1 VEQEAAE
8 PLARELDYVYYW
20 VADMDRALGFYRDVL
35 GLRPA
40 RPPNPGWTEFELDG
54 RRFALHGAVE
64 GQRVPPKGGTVAFR
78 VERLD
83 EARALLERHG
93 VPIVHEGQVGSM
105 ARFLSVLDPDG
116 NAVDLIEHTTPS

>member
-1 VEQEAAE
+1 VEQDPAE
-8 PLARELDYVYYW
+8 PLVGGLDYVYYW

-40 RPPNPGWTEFELDG
+40 GPPNPGWTEFDLDG

-64 GQRVPPKGGTVAFR
+64 GEHVPPRGGTVAFR

-93 VPIVHEGQVGSM
+93 VPIVHEGQAGSM

-116 NAVDLIEHTTPS
+116 NAVDLIEHTGLS